1 MKRKYTII
9 VSMIVLGLMSCSSFH
24 VLDPE
29 VDAISRRGAKK
40 NSSLHIRASIGQ
52 ASGLSLENSKI
63 RKGEE
68 FDNKA
73 PEAPEII
80 LRDTPEVRKY
90 LSLYTGRSRRDI
102 EVPLKRRAEYL
113 PTIEK
118 VLNYFELPLDLSNLA
133 FIESKFD
140 VSARSPQGALGI
152 WQFMKPT
159 AQELGLRCN
168 FWNDERED
176 VLRSSIAAAKYLREL
191 QNRFDDWLL
200 TLAAYNA
207 GPGRVLAA
215 IENAGG
221 ERDFYKIARLNLL
234 PEETVN
240 HVSKFI
246 AVSMITRNP
255 DLYDFHEL
263 TNVWIGDFSSDE

>member
-1 MKRKYTII
+1 MKIKNTII
-9 VSMIVLGLMSCSSFH
+9 VLITVLGFMSCSSFH

-29 VDAISRRGAKK
+29 VEAIRGVNK
-40 NSSLHIRASIGQ
+40 NPSLHFRASIGQ
-52 ASGLSLENSKI
+52 VSGVSKERSKI
-63 RKGEE
+63 RNGED
-68 FDNKA
+68 FDDK
-73 PEAPEII
+73 PQEAPEII

-90 LSLYTGRSRRDI
+90 LSLYTGRRRKDI
-102 EVPLKRRAEYL
+102 EAPLKRRAEYL

-118 VLNYFELPLDLSNLA
+118 VLSYFDLPLDLSNLA

-140 VSARSPQGALGI
+140 ISARSPQGAVGM

-191 QNRFDDWLL
+191 HNRFDDWLL

-207 GPGRVLAA
+207 GPRRVLAA

-221 ERDFYKIARLNLL
+221 ERDFYKIASLNLL

-263 TNVWIGDFSSDE
+263 TNVWIGDFSRNE

>member
-1 MKRKYTII
+1 MKRRFLLISAL
-9 VSMIVLGLMSCSSFH
+9 VVLGLMSCSSFNA
-24 VLDPE
+24 LDTE
-29 VDAISRRGAKK
+29 TRAIKQHK
-40 NSSLHIRASIGQ
+40 NSSKHVRASINRSAVGGAGQ
-52 ASGLSLENSKI
+52 TKLI
-63 RKGEE
+63 RQ
-68 FDNKA
+68 DLV
-73 PEAPEII
+73 PEAEAAPEIV

-90 LSLYTGRSRRDI
+90 LSLYTGSSRKDI
-102 EVPLKRRAEYL
+102 EVPLKKRAEYL

-118 VLNYFELPLDLSNLA
+118 VLSYFDLPLDLSNLA

-140 VSARSPQGALGI
+140 TAARSPQGAVGL

-159 AQELGLRCN
+159 ATELGLRCN

-176 VLRSSIAAAKYLREL
+176 VLRSSIAAAKYLKDL

-215 IENAGG
+215 IDKAGG
-221 ERDFYKIARLNLL
+221 ERDFYKIARMNLL
-234 PEETVN
+234 PQETVN
-240 HVSKFI
+240 HVSRFI

-255 DLYDFHEL
+255 DVYDFSEL
-263 TNVWIGDFSSDE
+263 GSAWTGDVSVDD